1 MSRWKSIA
9 VAGSAAL
16 ALLACGGPSGVRS
29 STQPGPAAPTDTRAA
44 DLRVRLD
51 ALLGE
56 HVLLAAKATD
66 ASVNGRS
73 EEAGAYQALLGRNS
87 SDLGDVVGAALGPDF
102 RMRFVQAWSAHDGLL
117 ARYADAAARQD
128 RAQQDQTAQALT
140 GEYVPQFAGIVGS
153 ATGLPAESVAELA
166 RQHVVGMEQVVH
178 DLVARDWPSAYASM
192 RRAYTHMQ
200 SIGDTL
206 AAAIVRKQ
214 AARLPGDAAARGVD
228 LRVTLDKLLQ
238 EHAYLTTTATSAAL
252 GGRTDE
258 LQAAARSLNDSA
270 ADLARALGAVAG
282 TGAQARFDQLWTTHD
297 ALVIDYALGVAR
309 GDLTTRQGTLADLAN
324 GSTEQFA
331 SFLADL
337 TGLPPE
343 TLSAM
348 VRQHVL
354 ATTNAVDAQEAP
366 DAAAAAEKDREAAQ
380 QAAAIGDPVTAALV
394 RKLPNRFR

>member
-16 ALLACGGPSGVRS
+16 ALLACGGPGGVRS
-29 STQPGPAAPTDTRAA
+29 STHPDPAAPTDTRAA

-56 HVLLAAKATD
+56 HVLLAAKATG
-66 ASVNGRS
+66 ASVSGRA

-87 SDLGDVVGAALGPDF
+87 SDLGDVVGAALGPEF
-102 RMRFVQAWSAHDGLL
+102 RNRFVQAWSAHDGFL
-117 ARYADAAARQD
+117 ARYAGAVASQD
-128 RAQQDQTAQALT
+128 RGQQDQAAQALT
-140 GEYVPQFAGIVGS
+140 GEYVPQFASIVGS
-153 ATGLPAESVAELA
+153 AMGLPAESVAELA

-178 DLVARDWPSAYASM
+178 DLVTRDWPSAYAAE
-192 RRAYTHMQ
+192 RRAYTHMR
-200 SIGDTL
+200 SIGDML

-214 AARLPGDAAARGVD
+214 PARLPGDATARSVD
-228 LRVTLDKLLQ
+228 LRVTLDQLLQ
-238 EHAYLTTTATSAAL
+238 EHAYLTTAATSAAL
-252 GGRTDE
+252 GDRTDE
-258 LQAAARSLNDSA
+258 LQAAARSLNDGA

-309 GDLTTRQGTLADLAN
+309 GDLTTREGTLADLAN
-324 GSTEQFA
+324 GSTVQFA

-337 TGLPPE
+337 TGLPPQ

-348 VRQHVL
+348 LRQHVL
-354 ATTNAVDAQEAP
+354 ATTNAVDAQGTR
-366 DAAAAAEKDREAAQ
+366 DAADAAEKDREAAQ

-394 RKLPNRFR
+394 RRLPSRFR

>member
-16 ALLACGGPSGVRS
+16 ALLACGGPGGVRS
-29 STQPGPAAPTDTRAA
+29 SPQPAPAPTDTRAA

-56 HVLLAAKATD
+56 HVLLAAKAVD
-66 ASVNGRS
+66 ASVSGRA

-102 RMRFVQAWSAHDGLL
+102 RNRFVQTWSAHDGLL
-117 ARYADAAARQD
+117 ARYAGAVAGQD
-128 RAQQDQTAQALT
+128 RAEQDQAAQALT
-140 GEYVPQFAGIVGS
+140 GEYVPQVAGVVSS

-178 DLVARDWPSAYASM
+178 DLVARDWPSAYAAV
-192 RRAYTHMQ
+192 RRAYSHMR
-200 SIGDTL
+200 SIGDML
-206 AAAIVRKQ
+206 AAAIARKQ
-214 AARLPGDAAARGVD
+214 AARLPGNGASRGVD
-228 LRVTLDKLLQ
+228 LRVTLDQLLQ
-238 EHAYLTTTATSAAL
+238 EHAYLTTAATSAAL

-258 LQAAARSLNDSA
+258 LQAAARSLNDGA

-309 GDLTTRQGTLADLAN
+309 GDLTTREGTLADLAN
-324 GSTEQFA
+324 GSTAQFA

-337 TGLPPE
+337 TGLPLQ
-343 TLSAM
+343 TLSTM
-348 VRQHVL
+348 VGQQVL
-354 ATTNAVDAQEAP
+354 ATTNAVDAQETR

-394 RKLPNRFR
+394 RRLPSQFR